1 MNDKIWDKFKEDNA
15 DLWVFAYGSLLWN
28 PGFEI
33 VESIPSVLYG
43 YQRSFCMWSVHYRG
57 TPENPGLVL
66 ALEKRK
72 GEKCRGMALRCK
84 REDKRK
90 VLSYLHK
97 RELISYAYIECT
109 DNINLSD
116 GRTLTALL
124 YVVNPDHPQ
133 YTGNLSLEQQAHIIS
148 SARGDVGPN
157 SDYLNKTVDR
167 LNQLGIADSNLEKLN
182 KLVRERL
189 G

>member
-1 MNDKIWDKFKEDNA
+1 MNDKIWDKFKDA
-15 DLWVFAYGSLLWN
+15 DLWVFAYGSLLWK

-72 GEKCRGMALRCK
+72 GQKCRGMALRCK

-90 VLSYLHK
+90 VLSYLHA

-109 DNINLSD
+109 DKINLSD
-116 GRTLTALL
+116 GRTPTALL
-124 YVVNPDHPQ
+124 YVVNTDHSQ
-133 YTGNLSLEQQAHIIS
+133 YTGNLSLERQARIIS

-157 SDYLNKTVDR
+157 CDYLSKTVDR
-167 LNQLGIADSNLEKLN
+167 LNQLGIADANLEKLN

-189 G
+189 D